1 VVQAGLV
8 PALDRD
14 SADVITGSEH
24 IVKAFAANHS
34 LTATE
39 IVDLIN
45 NVLQNPAYIV
55 YSRR

>member
-24 IVKAFAANHS
+24 IVKAFVAKP
-34 LTATE
+34 LLKATE
-39 IVDLIN
+39 VVDLIK
-45 NVLQNPAYIV
+45 NVL
-55 YSRR
+55 